1 MAAGGGAQQSIGE
14 VFGNRLLAVLQN
26 EEEKLDQKLQ
36 ELDDAGEDEI
46 ERMRA
51 ARLDQMKKMHKQKAE
66 WVAQGHGSYRE
77 VEDQLSAAAFPGSSL
92 PFARAACALRH
103 PSTHTPPL
111 HAPLSLPTA
120 PSESAFLTSSR
131 AARAQW
137 CTFTA
142 PPRGA
147 ARS

>member
-92 PFARAACALRH
+92 PFPLRGQLA
-103 PSTHTPPL
+103 PCGTPPL
-111 HAPLSLPTA
+111 TRHPCMPPFLSPLRPQKAL
-120 PSESAFLTSSR
+120 L
-131 AARAQW
+131 
-137 CTFTA
+137 
-142 PPRGA
+142 
-147 ARS
+147 